1 MTNIQ
6 TAKKLLVSKTPNG
19 RQRLGSNGD
28 KVEENYRSDMSDT
41 SGDNMEAG
49 FFKTGTI
56 RKPGFGRR
64 LIEYARRRRTAFADW
79 SSAQPRS
86 VWTSIILAILGAIVI
101 LYVFTVLSSLSTRK
115 GRVWLMSDSVL
126 TALLIYFN
134 IHLRRQIPRNDI
146 QRIVASWGVPGSPTQ
161 AEAEYPTDFSRD
173 IIPIP
178 CHSHNDYW
186 RKVPLYDALAA
197 GCMGVEA
204 DVWLVDNDLLVG
216 HSTGSL
222 TSARSLTSLYID
234 PLISILAHQ
243 NPPLT
248 SQNATTS
255 TYQSNSAASRAFVN
269 GVFETK
275 PAVSLTLLIDVK
287 SNGPTTFPVI
297 LQQLEPLRSRGYLT
311 YFDGSAVIPG
321 PITVVGSGNTPF
333 DLLIS
338 NTTYR
343 DVFFDAP
350 LDQLWGENAPSN
362 ASLYTSENSYYAS
375 VDFASAIGKPWHGSL
390 GPQQVDTILGQ
401 AGAAAAQGL
410 KARYWNT
417 PAWPVSVRD
426 HIWDVLEKE
435 GVGMLNVDDLES
447 ASRRNWE
454 D

>member
-1 MTNIQ
+1 MTSLQATKDFFFNR
-6 TAKKLLVSKTPNG
+6 TAIG
-19 RQRLGSNGD
+19 RQRLGSDDN
-28 KVEENYRSDMSDT
+28 KVEGNYHSDVSDT
-41 SGDNMEAG
+41 SRDNLEGA
-49 FFKTGTI
+49 FSSLDKI
-56 RKPGFGRR
+56 KKPGWVRRIIEYGRR
-64 LIEYARRRRTAFADW
+64 RKTTFADW

-86 VWTSIILAILGAIVI
+86 VWASVILAVLATVVI
-101 LYVFTVLSSLSTRK
+101 L
-115 GRVWLMSDSVL
+115 VL
-126 TALLIYFN
+126 TVLLIYFN

-146 QRIVASWGVPGSPTQ
+146 QRIVASWGAPGSLTQ
-161 AEAEYPTDFSRD
+161 AEEHYSTDFSRD

-197 GCMGVEA
+197 GCTGVEA
-204 DVWLVDNDLLVG
+204 DVWLTNNDLLVG

-248 SQNATTS
+248 FQNTTTS
-255 TYQSNSAASRAFVN
+255 TPQSNSTTNSASLN
-269 GVFETK
+269 GVFEIN
-275 PAVSLTLLIDVK
+275 PATSLTLLIDVK
-287 SNGPTTFPVI
+287 SNGTSTFPVI

-343 DVFFDAP
+343 DIFFDAP

-375 VDFASAIGKPWHGSL
+375 VNFASAIGKPWHGSL
-390 GPQQVDTILGQ
+390 EPQQVDTILGQ
-401 AGAAAAQGL
+401 SGAAAAKGL

-417 PAWPVSVRD
+417 PAWPVGVRD

-435 GVGMLNVDDLES
+435 GVGMLNVDDLTS
-447 ASRRNWE
+447 ASQRNWGG
-454 D
+454 